1 MKITIIEIDNGWTV
15 TTDEHPADGQPHTV
29 AFAYDRDDDGNPTE
43 IKAGVDLLWELID
56 LLGIRGG
63 RYDKERAMAG
73 IEKGDKYEGG
83 SDG

>member
-1 MKITIIEIDNGWTV
+1 MKITITEMDNGWLV
-15 TTDEHPADGQPHTV
+15 YVDRHPNTDNPSSV
-29 AFAYDRDDDGNPTE
+29 VFAYNEDDDGNPTE